1 MVEMLSNGCLPTGHK
16 YAAYGMCTICGGYE
30 EWIELDRSYKDIRID
45 IEEE

>member
-16 YAAYGMCTICGGYE
+16 FAAHGMCTICGGYE